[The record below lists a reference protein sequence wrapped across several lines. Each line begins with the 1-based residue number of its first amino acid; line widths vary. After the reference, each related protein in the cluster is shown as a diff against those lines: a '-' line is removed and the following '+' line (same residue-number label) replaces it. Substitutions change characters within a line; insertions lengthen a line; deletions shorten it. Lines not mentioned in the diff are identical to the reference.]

1 MQKKYKRAI
10 IITIVSTLVVTLAL
24 LLAGLEQVGLD

>member
-10 IITIVSTLVVTLAL
+10 IITIVSVIVLTLAL
-24 LLAGLEQVGLD
+24 VLSGLRQVSLD